1 MILKN
6 TIHGNIVLI
15 FLVHF
20 LLISSMSWSQNTPVA
35 QNGKLKVCGTQLCNQ
50 YNQPIQLRGMSTHG
64 IQWYGWGNCLTE
76 SSLDALAYDWDADIL
91 RISLYV
97 QEGGYETDSVGF
109 TNQVSRLIEE
119 ATERGIYALIDWH
132 QLNPGDPNANLENA
146 KSFFTDIANRH
157 KDKNNIIYDICN
169 EPNGSGVNWNRI
181 KTYADQII
189 PVIRGIDNDAVVLV
203 GTQGWA
209 TFGVSGEGN
218 LQDVISNPLQFDNV
232 MYTFHFYAK
241 SHRESYLNTLD
252 RASDQL
258 PVFVTEF
265 GSQEFTGDGPND
277 FVMTQQFID
286 LMERKKISW
295 TSWNYSDDFRS
306 GAVWQTGTCSGGPW
320 TTNRLKEAGS
330 WIRDKIKFP
339 ADDFPG
345 GNAGDTQTPY
355 LGITTTIPGKIEAEN
370 YDLGGQNI
378 AFNDITNAN
387 EGGSY
392 RNDQVDIEP
401 CSEGG
406 YNIGWV
412 KAGEWLEYSVNVQAT
427 KNYTLE
433 ARVAAISAGRQFHLE
448 VDGQN
453 VSGSITVP
461 NTNGWQQWQTV
472 SANVSLTAGEQ
483 ILRVVMDSDDL
494 NLNRMT
500 FKDDAGPGN
509 QPPTITLTVPQ
520 QGATYTEGQIVTIVA
535 NASDSDGS
543 ISKVEF
549 LVDGNKISEDT
560 SFPYQSTWAS
570 TSGNHTISARAVD
583 NDNASATATTIN
595 ISVQADTGGGNCS
608 DPQYVEN
615 AGYTEGSIVQNN
627 GNKYECKPYPFSGW
641 CNGAAWA
648 YAPGEGTYWED
659 AWTLIGECSGGN
671 PPGGN
676 QPPTVSITQPANG
689 QSFTAGSTIT
699 ISASASDTDGNIT
712 KVEFFRNGVKIG
724 EDTTSPYS
732 FTWNNASSGSYTL
745 MAKATDNENA
755 TGQSTTVNIS
765 VGSTNPP
772 PTTGLPARIMNGYWH
787 NFQNGSGLIP
797 LRDVSSAWDVINI
810 SFAEPKTSSTDG
822 EMAFE
827 LSSDFD
833 AINYTEAAFRS
844 DIQVLQS
851 QGKKII
857 ISIGGA
863 EGQVRLTT
871 TSARDKFVSSMIRII
886 EAYGFDGM
894 DIDFEGQSLS
904 FNLGDTDFSNP
915 TTPVIVNTI
924 DAVRSVCNHFGNDFI
939 LTMAP
944 ETFFVQLG
952 YSFYGGISEGAD
964 RRAGAYLP
972 LIHALRDKLTFLQ
985 VQYYNS
991 GPITALDN
999 QFYTMGNSDF
1009 YVSLVDMLLQG
1020 FPITKDQSKFFPPL
1034 RPDQILIGVPATVNA
1049 GNGHTGS
1056 QGVITALDYLIKGN
1070 SFGGQYQ
1077 LSQMYPDLRG
1087 VMSWSINWDKFENL
1101 SFSNAVRAYLD
1112 GLGGRSASIINKIES
1127 PLTKTVLKVYPNP
1140 VNNELLL
1147 DFGLAVR
1154 SYSIS
1159 MYNSVGIQVFNR
1171 EKTDTKNTST
1181 NTKLNL
1187 QHLEPGLYFYRIKI
1201 NNQTFVGK
1209 IIKK

>member
-1 MILKN
+1 MKTQN
-6 TIHGNIVLI
+6 TRSRHAVLI
-15 FLVHF
+15 SLMVLMLFGS
-20 LLISSMSWSQNTPVA
+20 IAMAQNTPVA
-35 QNGKLKVCGTQLCNQ
+35 QNGQLKVCGTQLCNQ
-50 YNQPIQLRGMSTHG
+50 YNKPIQLRGMSTHG
-64 IQWYGWGNCLTE
+64 IQWYGWENCLTE
-76 SSLDALAYDWDADIL
+76 SSLDALAYDWEADIL

-97 QEGGYETDSVGF
+97 QEGGYETDPVGF

-119 ATERGIYALIDWH
+119 ATQRGMYALVDWH
-132 QLNPGDPNANLENA
+132 QLTPGDPNANLENA
-146 KSFFTDIANRH
+146 RRFFTDIANQH
-157 KDKNNIIYDICN
+157 KDKNNIIYDVCN

-203 GTQGWA
+203 GTHGWA

-218 LQDVISNPLQFDNV
+218 LQDVIDNPLQFDNV

-241 SHRESYLNTLD
+241 SHRDIYLNTLD
-252 RASDQL
+252 QASDRL

-265 GSQEFTGDGPND
+265 GSQEYTGDGPND
-277 FVMTQQFID
+277 FTMTQQFID
-286 LMERKKISW
+286 LMREKKISW

-306 GAVWQTGTCSGGPW
+306 GAVWQTGTCSGGLW
-320 TTNRLKEAGS
+320 TVDKLKEAGS

-345 GNAGDTQTPY
+345 GNTGDTQTPY
-355 LGITTTIPGKIEAEN
+355 LGAATAIPGIIEAEN
-370 YDLGGQNI
+370 YDVGGQSI
-378 AFNDITNAN
+378 AFNDLTAAN
-387 EGGSY
+387 QGGSY
-392 RNDQVDIEP
+392 RTDAVDIEP

-406 YNIGWV
+406 YNVGWV
-412 KAGEWLEYSVNVQAT
+412 KAGEWLEYTVNVQTT
-427 KNYTLE
+427 KSYTLE
-433 ARVAAISAGRQFHLE
+433 ARVAAISSGRQFHLE

-453 VSGSITVP
+453 VSGPITVP

-472 SANVSLTAGEQ
+472 SASVSLTAGEQ
-483 ILRVVMDSDDL
+483 ILRVVMDSDDF
-494 NLNRMT
+494 NLHQMI

-509 QPPTITLTVPQ
+509 QPPTIALTAPQ
-520 QGATYTEGQIVTIVA
+520 QGATYTQGQPVTIIA

-570 TSGNHTISARAVD
+570 TNGNHTISAQAVD
-583 NDNASATATTIN
+583 NDNASTATATIN
-595 ISVQADTGGGNCS
+595 ISVQTDTGGGNCS
-608 DPQYVEN
+608 DPQYIEN
-615 AGYTEGSIVQNN
+615 GGYAAGSIVQNN

-676 QPPTVSITQPANG
+676 EPPTVSITQPSNG

-699 ISASASDTDGNIT
+699 ISTSASDTDGNIT
-712 KVEFFRNGVKIG
+712 KVEFFRNGIEIG

-745 MAKATDNENA
+745 TVKATDNENA
-755 TGQSTTVNIS
+755 TGESTAINIS

-772 PTTGLPARIMNGYWH
+772 PSGLPARILNGYWH
-787 NFQNGSGLIP
+787 NFDNGSGLIP
-797 LRDVSSAWDVINI
+797 LRDVSSNWDVINV
-810 SFAEPKTSSTDG
+810 SFAVAKISPTDG
-822 EMAFE
+822 EIEFE
-827 LSSDFD
+827 LAPEFSN
-833 AINYTEAAFRS
+833 INYTEANLKS
-844 DIQVLQS
+844 DIQFLQG
-851 QGKKII
+851 QGKKVIV
-857 ISIGGA
+857 SIGGA
-863 EGQVRLTT
+863 EGQVQLNT
-871 TSARDKFVSSMIRII
+871 TSARDKFINSMISII
-886 EAYGFDGM
+886 EEYDFDGM

-904 FNLGDTDFSNP
+904 FNLGDTDFRNP

-991 GPITALDN
+991 GSITALDD
-999 QFYTMGNSDF
+999 QYYSMGNSDF
-1009 YVSLVDMLLQG
+1009 YVSLVDMLLKG
-1020 FPITKDQSKFFPPL
+1020 FPITKDNSKFFPAL

-1077 LSQMYPDLRG
+1077 LSQTYPGLRG
-1087 VMSWSINWDKFENL
+1087 VMSWSINWDTFENL
-1101 SFSNAVRAYLD
+1101 AFSNAVRAYLD
-1112 GLGGRSASIINKIES
+1112 GLGGRSASIITETEVS
-1127 PLTKTVLKVYPNP
+1127 LTKLEVKAYPNP
-1140 VNNELLL
+1140 VTKNLFFAFDAPVKSFEIE
-1147 DFGLAVR
+1147 F
-1154 SYSIS
+1154 
-1159 MYNSVGIQVFNR
+1159 YNTVGIRVFTHKSSN
-1171 EKTDTKNTST
+1171 TKNIPS
-1181 NTKLNL
+1181 NTKLDL
-1187 QHLEPGLYFYRIKI
+1187 QHLESGLYFYRIKI
-1201 NNQTFVGK
+1201 NNQTLVGK